1 LSLKTGSDHPV
12 KHLGF
17 REASIAATAKFRQI
31 TGQVL
36 VTDARLHSTDI
47 AFDVG
52 DQGMDSGKTSAGD
65 GKISDKGKIL
75 DG

>member
-1 LSLKTGSDHPV
+1 MRLKTSSDHLV

-17 REASIAATAKFRQI
+17 REASIEATAKFRQI
-31 TGQVL
+31 TGEVL
-36 VTDARLHSTDI
+36 VTDARRHSTGI

-65 GKISDKGKIL
+65 GKISDNGKIL